1 MCGNCG
7 SLLEPKDGVCISC
20 RVPVGKVEKPEFM
33 DLAVWRRGR
42 QKLGDGQL
50 GWSVS
55 DYELR
60 KVQNKR

>member
-1 MCGNCG
+1 
-7 SLLEPKDGVCISC
+7 
-20 RVPVGKVEKPEFM
+20 VGKVEKPEFM
-33 DLAVWRRGR
+33 DLVVWRRGR